1 MPHLIPRLLS
11 LLCAVSLC
19 LATAAIADDPTTTP
33 ASAVAS
39 ATPAE
44 YSNEVHVTKLLRTT
58 VTATGQPIE
67 YVKTDKPLVTTVLVE
82 IPPGKETGWHIH
94 KMPCYAYVLSGK
106 LTVEIE
112 GGKTLTYEAG
122 QAIAETVNTPHNG
135 KNNGTEPVKIVMTVI
150 GERGVPIA
158 EKLAKPPAEKQN

>member
-1 MPHLIPRLLS
+1 MTHLIPRLLS
-11 LLCAVSLC
+11 LCALSIC
-19 LATAAIADDPTTTP
+19 IATAAIAEDPTPAPTP
-33 ASAVAS
+33 A
-39 ATPAE
+39 PAE
-44 YSNEVHVTKLLRTT
+44 YSNAVHVTTLLRTT

-106 LTVEIE
+106 LDVEIA

-158 EKLAKPPAEKQN
+158 EKLAKPPTGAQ

>member
-1 MPHLIPRLLS
+1 MTHLIPRLLS
-11 LLCAVSLC
+11 LCAVSLC
-19 LATAAIADDPTTTP
+19 LASAALAEDPAPATTP
-33 ASAVAS
+33 
-39 ATPAE
+39 TPAE
-44 YSNEVHVTKLLRTT
+44 YSNEVHVTTLLRTT

-122 QAIAETVNTPHNG
+122 QAIAETVNTPI
-135 KNNGTEPVKIVMTVI
+135 T
-150 GERGVPIA
+150 
-158 EKLAKPPAEKQN
+158 AKTTAPSPSKS